1 MKRILL
7 LVLAAAGILAALAA
21 YWAYQKIYAPLE
33 GTADRTVLLDRAMA
47 LDSLAEFLLRD
58 SIINDA
64 DGFRQVASWKRFSKA
79 REGRYV
85 FSGTRSNNSVI
96 NKLRSGDQDPVRL
109 TFNSTRTPEELAGRV
124 SAQIAADS
132 SQILKILLDEDRA
145 RSFGFNRESF
155 RTMFIPNTYEFWWN
169 TDADAFVERMAEEYK
184 RFWTEERK
192 AAAREVG
199 LSQSEVA
206 ILASIVHAE
215 TAKRDE
221 APKVAGLYLNR
232 LRIGMPLQA
241 DPTLIYALGDF
252 SIRRVLDVH
261 KEVDSPYNT
270 YDNLGLP
277 PGPINFPDITY
288 LEAVLHPD
296 DHDYIFMCAKA
307 DFSGYHHFSKSLSQH
322 LKYAREYQRNLS
334 RQGQ

>member
-1 MKRILL
+1 MKRILFFA
-7 LVLAAAGILAALAA
+7 LAAAGLIAALVA
-21 YWAYQKIYAPLE
+21 YWAYDKVYAPLE
-33 GTADRTVLLDRAMA
+33 GTADRTILLPRSME
-47 LDSLAEFLLRD
+47 LDSLTMLLLRD
-58 SIINDA
+58 SVIKDA
-64 DGFRQVASWKRFSKA
+64 DAFQQVASWKRFRKA

-85 FSGTRSNNSVI
+85 FSGARTNNSVI

-124 SAQIAADS
+124 AAQIAADS
-132 SQILKILLDEDRA
+132 ADLLAIFHDAERA
-145 RSFGFNRESF
+145 SSFGFNRESF

-169 TDADAFVERMAEEYK
+169 TDADAFVERMADEYK

-192 AAAREVG
+192 AAAKKIG
-199 LSQSEVA
+199 LSQSEVG

-221 APKVAGLYLNR
+221 APIVAGLYLNR

-252 SIRRVLDVH
+252 SIRRVLDEH

-270 YDNLGLP
+270 YDHAGLP

-288 LEAVLHPD
+288 LEAVLQPA
-296 DHDYIFMCAKA
+296 DHDYLYMCAKA
-307 DFSGYHHFSKSLSQH
+307 DFSGYHHFSKSFSQH
-322 LKYAREYQRNLS
+322 LRYAREYQRMLS
-334 RQGQ
+334 RQGR